1 MCVKKYTQ
9 ISENA
14 GKFYT
19 QRLETSSLSACIDKQ
34 HKDGV
39 QCWQESPKLFTL
51 LSCERIPYVFS
62 INAGSTQSNLK

>member
-1 MCVKKYTQ
+1 MCVKKFTQ

-19 QRLETSSLSACIDKQ
+19 QRLETSSLSVCIDKQ

-51 LSCERIPYVFS
+51 LFVNVYRMFS
-62 INAGSTQSNLK
+62 RLTPGPRSQI